1 MGQYEETLKAKKD
14 KESNIIRGD
23 ILGGKQFSLV
33 REASYEKTPRM
44 GPSYSVRL
52 GDNVF
57 SKRIFNCVVFVV

>member
-1 MGQYEETLKAKKD
+1 MDQYEETLKAKKD

-44 GPSYSVRL
+44 STHVPFLFCPFG
-52 GDNVF
+52 
-57 SKRIFNCVVFVV
+57 